1 MRGKALVVAVVNQK
15 GGVGKTTTAL
25 NLATCIAQTG
35 RATLL
40 VDADPQANA
49 TSGLGVDPR
58 GLPAT
63 VYDLL
68 VGRRPLSGVVRGTGI
83 SGLSL
88 LPSSPDLAGV
98 EAELPTLPDW
108 QRMLRRALEPA
119 KGAYRWVLIDTPPSL
134 GVMTVMALVA
144 ADYVLI
150 PLQCE
155 YYAMEGLSQ
164 LLPTVERVRD
174 GLNPGLKVAGI
185 VLTLFDTRTRLSR
198 EVAEEVKAHFPDLVF
213 KTVIPR
219 SVRVAESP
227 SHGLPVVLY
236 DPGSRAAEA
245 YRALSAELMGRI
257 EGRR

>member
-1 MRGKALVVAVVNQK
+1 MREAFVIAVVNQK
-15 GGVGKTTTAL
+15 GGVGKTTTAV

-58 GLPAT
+58 GLTAT
-63 VYDLL
+63 IYDLL
-68 VGRRPLSGVVRGTGI
+68 VGRRPFSGVVRGTGI
-83 SGLSL
+83 AGLSL

-98 EAELPTLPDW
+98 EVELPTLPDW
-108 QRMLRRALEPA
+108 QRMLRRAIEPA
-119 KGAYRWVLIDTPPSL
+119 RGAYRWVFVDTPPSL
-134 GVMTVMALVA
+134 GVITVMALAA

-174 GLNPGLKVAGI
+174 GLNPGLKIAGI
-185 VLTLFDTRTRLSR
+185 VLTLFDMRTRLSK
-198 EVAEEVKAHFPDLVF
+198 EVAEEVEAHFPTLVF

-236 DPGSRAAEA
+236 DPHSKAAEA
-245 YRALSAELMGRI
+245 YRALSVELMERI
-257 EGRR
+257 EGGR

>member
-1 MRGKALVVAVVNQK
+1 MKGRAFVMTVVNQK
-15 GGVGKTTTAL
+15 GGVGKTTTAI

-58 GLPAT
+58 EPQAT

-68 VGRRPLSGVVRGTGI
+68 VRGRAFSGVARGTGI

-88 LPSSPDLAGV
+88 LPSSTSLAGV
-98 EAELPTLPDW
+98 EVEMSTLPRW
-108 QRMLRRALEPA
+108 QHRLRGVVEPA
-119 KGAYRWVLIDTPPSL
+119 RAAYRWILIDTPPSL
-134 GVMTVMALVA
+134 GVITVMALTA

-150 PLQCE
+150 PIQCE

-164 LLPTVERVRD
+164 LLPTVEKVRD

-185 VLTLFDTRTRLSR
+185 VLTLFDSRTRLSR
-198 EVAEEVKAHFPDLVF
+198 EVAEEVRGHFGELVF
-213 KTVIPR
+213 RTVIPR
-219 SVRVAESP
+219 SVRAAEAP

-236 DPGSRAAEA
+236 DPHSRASEA
-245 YRALSAELMGRI
+245 YRALSAEVVRRI